1 MSRISRMTATMDVSA
16 RIRAYHASGLHAPVF
31 DATGGRI
38 GDVAAAQGLAGGGYS
53 GYVRGP
59 GTTTSDEAVTVALS
73 RDEFVIRAW
82 AASRIGAANLYHMNR
97 TGQIPTRPQ
106 NIINRTTTATA
117 STVNNNHE
125 APQIT
130 LTPGAIQIHGLNAVH
145 AVEELQRELAGRF
158 EQTGGRHG

>member
-1 MSRISRMTATMDVSA
+1 MSRISRMTATMDVTA
-16 RIRAYHASGLHAPVF
+16 RVRAYHANGLNAPVW
-31 DATGGRI
+31 TGGRV
-38 GDVAAAQGLAGGGYS
+38 GDVAAAYGLAGGGYS

-59 GTTTSDEAVTVALS
+59 GTTTSDEATTVNLS

-97 TGQIPTRPQ
+97 TGQLPPPQ
-106 NIINRTTTATA
+106 NIIQRNSTATA

-130 LTPGAIQIHGLNAVH
+130 LTPGAIQIHGLTAVH

-158 EQTGGRHG
+158 EQTAGRHG